1 MFPGAEKLAVAET
14 HKPASVLLRNM
25 TTLDFIKAK
34 RVVQP
39 KQGTTHFMMNE
50 CKLVLSEH

>member
-50 CKLVLSEH
+50 CKLALSEH